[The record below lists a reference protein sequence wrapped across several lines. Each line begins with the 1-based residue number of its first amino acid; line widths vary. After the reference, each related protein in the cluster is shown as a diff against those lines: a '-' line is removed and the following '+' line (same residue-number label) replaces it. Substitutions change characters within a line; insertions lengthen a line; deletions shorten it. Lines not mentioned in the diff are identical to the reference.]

1 MPAEATT
8 PEARLVQLGIELPPV
23 PEPKGLYK
31 PLVVV
36 GGLAYTSGHLPTGPD
51 GKLTVG
57 RVGAELDEQAGAAAA
72 RQAGL
77 AILATVRAAL
87 GSLDRV
93 RRVVKLLGVVNC
105 TPDFTRQPVVLNGC
119 SQLLADVFGPDRG
132 VGARS
137 AVGVGSL
144 PLGVPVEIEAVFEL
158 EP

>member
-1 MPAEATT
+1 MPADVTT
-8 PEARLVQLGIELPPV
+8 PESRLKHLGITLPPV

-36 GGLAYTSGHLPTGPD
+36 GNMAYTSGHLPSGPD
-51 GKLTVG
+51 GKLITG
-57 RVGAELDEQAGAAAA
+57 RVGAELDEQAAAAAA

-77 AILATVRAAL
+77 AILATLRAAL

-93 RRVVKLLGVVNC
+93 GRVVKLFGTVNC

-132 VGARS
+132 VGART

-158 EP
+158 LA